1 MRVLLHGFMGDPSV
15 WDFLV
20 QQGDFA
26 PALFGH
32 APCAEDIHITTF
44 EDEVARLV
52 REIEARQHGPVH
64 LIGYSLGARLALG
77 IAATMKVDRLTL
89 ISGRDGLASE
99 TERAQRI
106 ADDEAWAQRFEACRD
121 ARDFKNL
128 LALWDAQPVF
138 NTRAK
143 GALEGRLQH
152 NPERLA
158 SSLRAL
164 SLGQMPVYADRVRCD
179 RIEIICGYEDAKFRA
194 LGESLASKL
203 RARFKAIPGAG
214 HDLPREAPDALKHL
228 ILHGEL
234 Q

>member
-32 APCAEDIHITTF
+32 GPSVEETTIASF

-52 REIEARQHGPVH
+52 REIEAQPHGLLH

-106 ADDEAWAQRFEACRD
+106 ADDGEWAQRFEACRD
-121 ARDFKNL
+121 AQEFKNL

-138 NTRAK
+138 NTRTK
-143 GALEGRLQH
+143 GALEGRHQH

-158 SSLRAL
+158 ASLRAL
-164 SLGQMPVYADRVRCD
+164 SLGQMPVYADRVQCD
-179 RIEIICGYEDAKFRA
+179 NIEIICGYEDAKFRA

-203 RARFKAIPGAG
+203 RASFKAIPGAG
-214 HDLPREAPDALKHL
+214 HDLPREAPAALKHL
-228 ILHGEL
+228 VLHGEL